1 MAMISTLHNV
11 WLRPVVL
18 GGFGG
23 TSDRFLAFLSSVRL
37 ARARG
42 GGRRTYS
49 NTLYAF

>member
-23 TSDRFLAFLSSVRL
+23 MSDRFLNFFHLFVSLVGETAGEGPLP
-37 ARARG
+37 
-42 GGRRTYS
+42 
-49 NTLYAF
+49 TLYAF